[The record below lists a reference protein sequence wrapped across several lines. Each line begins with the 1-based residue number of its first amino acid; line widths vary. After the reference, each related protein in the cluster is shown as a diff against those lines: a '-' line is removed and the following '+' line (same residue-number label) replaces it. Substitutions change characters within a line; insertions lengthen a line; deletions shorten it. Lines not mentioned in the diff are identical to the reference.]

1 MSDTQTTPPP
11 LLNAVCM
18 HCGYDITGT
27 IPNPDGQVTC
37 PECGLV
43 LKPTTRRAMTKRD
56 VHMHII
62 KALILPFA
70 IWAAITFVT
79 VAPLAMHDTLVTM
92 FVVLVF
98 MLGYPIGL
106 IVVIIAEWSRLHRKL
121 VLHPR
126 PYPRWS
132 IPLWVLCYSI
142 PTASLYPLVFFV
154 LQGLM

>member
-1 MSDTQTTPPP
+1 MDQPAKTII
-11 LLNAVCM
+11 NAVCM
-18 HCGYDITGT
+18 HCGYDISGT

-79 VAPLAMHDTLVTM
+79 VAPLAMRDTLMTM
-92 FVVLVF
+92 FVVIVF
-98 MLGYPIGL
+98 MLGYPVGL
-106 IVVIIAEWSRLHRKL
+106 FVVMIAEWSKLHRKL
-121 VLHPR
+121 EHYPR
-126 PYPRWS
+126 PYPRWAV
-132 IPLWVLCYSI
+132 PLWVLCYTI
-142 PTASLYPLVFFV
+142 PTASLYPLMFFV